1 MKNNFLMLSRPPLKS
16 LIIVLII
23 SAIAPAATKANQR
36 ATKPRPAT
44 LRRAEVVANRI
55 VQRFH
60 HTLDFSGIFADEFVT
75 EPGLRLRGVSFGDTE
90 HLKGF
95 DVATRERVFVALMT
109 DFHLCAE
116 YMLVQKDNE
125 IPSEV
130 EKLRSNTKLLLI
142 DSTREPGTLQE
153 LNQGIR
159 DFEKISALYRKYL
172 SAAIFRGHVYIENI
186 RSERERAKVIFHN
199 VPRIERGNRQFGIPE
214 NVPVYVVRPEVFDY
228 YFIEEKGVMKLF
240 YVNILSNFKLF

>member
-1 MKNNFLMLSRPPLKS
+1 MLSRSRSKS

-23 SAIAPAATKANQR
+23 SAITPAATKANQR

-90 HLKGF
+90 LLKGF
-95 DVATRERVFVALMT
+95 DVATRERVFVAMMT

-116 YMLVQKDNE
+116 YILVQTDNE
-125 IPSEV
+125 IAPEV

-142 DSTREPGTLQE
+142 DSTPVPGTLQE

-159 DFEKISALYRKYL
+159 DFEKMSALYRKYL
-172 SAAIFRGHVYIENI
+172 SEAI
-186 RSERERAKVIFHN
+186 
-199 VPRIERGNRQFGIPE
+199 
-214 NVPVYVVRPEVFDY
+214 
-228 YFIEEKGVMKLF
+228 
-240 YVNILSNFKLF
+240 

>member
-1 MKNNFLMLSRPPLKS
+1 MLSRPPLKS

-142 DSTREPGTLQE
+142 ETPELGTLHE

-159 DFEKISALYRKYL
+159 DLEKISVLYRKYL
-172 SAAIFRGHVYIENI
+172 PAAVFRSHVYIENI
-186 RSERERAKVIFHN
+186 RSVREHAKVNFHN

-214 NVPVYVVRPEVFDY
+214 NVPVYIARPEAFDY
-228 YFIEEKGVMKLF
+228 YFIQEKGVMKLF
-240 YVNILSNFKLF
+240 YINILPDFRLF